1 MQWMTVEY
9 LNNLITN
16 SVLLCLSYIL
26 QFWKLKVNDLNL
38 YENNAIGINT
48 EWSELVL
55 RLERNP
61 IAI

>member
-61 IAI
+61 IAL